1 MTREPIT
8 PAKRCCRSTAV
19 AEAAIVAR
27 QQQEKMTHPV
37 VGHRE
42 DDMTIHSTRRE
53 FLGAAASASSVL
65 LAGAAGIRPARAQY
79 PERGLT
85 LIVPYGAGG
94 GTDITARLLAK
105 DLEPVIGKPVTVEN
119 RGGGG
124 GWIGWGALAAA
135 RPDGYTMGYLN
146 VPSMFAGYLDPQIG
160 RKERLESFTP
170 IINHVIDYNV
180 WAVKADS
187 PFKTVKDV
195 IDAARKQPNAITV
208 SAFGN
213 GSDDHIA
220 ILGIEVET
228 GTKFIV
234 IHSKSTAEAK
244 TQALGGHIQVLGANI
259 SEVAQEVKAGQFR
272 MLGVMAP
279 SRSRFLPDAPTFKE
293 QGFNQVW
300 SVTRGI
306 ATPAN
311 LAKDAQAKLT
321 SALAQVINS
330 KDHQARAE
338 QLSLEPLVIEGDAY
352 RKFLKDNEQATKTLM
367 KW

>member
-1 MTREPIT
+1 
-8 PAKRCCRSTAV
+8 
-19 AEAAIVAR
+19 
-27 QQQEKMTHPV
+27 
-37 VGHRE
+37 
-42 DDMTIHSTRRE
+42 MTIRSTRRE
-53 FLGAAASASSVL
+53 FLGAAASASAL
-65 LAGAAGIRPARAQY
+65 LLTGTAGIRPAHAQY
-79 PERGLT
+79 PERNLT

-124 GWIGWGALAAA
+124 GWVGWGALAAA
-135 RPDGYTMGYLN
+135 KPDGYTLGYLN

-160 RKERLESFTP
+160 RKETLDSFTP

-187 PFKTVKDV
+187 PFKTLKDV
-195 IDAARKQPNAITV
+195 IDAAKKQPDTITV
-208 SAFGN
+208 SAFGA

-220 ILGIEVET
+220 ILGIEAET

-244 TQALGGHIQVLGANI
+244 TQALGGHIHVLGANI
-259 SEVAQEVKAGQFR
+259 SEVAEEVRAGQFR
-272 MLGVMAP
+272 LLGVMAP
-279 SRSRFLPDAPTFKE
+279 SRSRFLPNGPTFKE

-306 ATPAN
+306 ATPAK
-311 LAKDAQAKLT
+311 LDKEAQAKLT
-321 SALAQVINS
+321 SALAKVINS
-330 KDHQARAE
+330 KEHQQRAE
-338 QLSLEPLVIEGDAY
+338 QLSLEPLVIQGEEY
-352 RKFLKDNEQATKTLM
+352 RKFLKDNEVATKKLM

>member
-1 MTREPIT
+1 
-8 PAKRCCRSTAV
+8 
-19 AEAAIVAR
+19 
-27 QQQEKMTHPV
+27 
-37 VGHRE
+37 
-42 DDMTIHSTRRE
+42 MTIRSTRRE
-53 FLGAAASASSVL
+53 FLAATASASALVL
-65 LAGAAGIRPARAQY
+65 TGANIRPAYAQY
-79 PERGLT
+79 PERNLS

-94 GTDITARLLAK
+94 GTDVTARLLAK

-119 RGGGG
+119 RAGGG

-135 RPDGYTMGYLN
+135 KPDGYTLGYLN

-195 IDAARKQPNAITV
+195 VDAARKQPSTITV
-208 SAFGN
+208 TAYGN

-220 ILGIEVET
+220 ILGVEAET

-234 IHSKSTAEAK
+234 VHSKSTAEAK
-244 TQALGGHIQVLGANI
+244 TQALGGHVHVLGANV
-259 SEVAQEVKAGQFR
+259 SEVAQEVKAGQLR
-272 MLGVMAP
+272 LLGVMGP

-306 ATPAN
+306 AAPAS
-311 LAKDAQAKLT
+311 LAKDAQAKLV
-321 SALAQVINS
+321 SALGQVINS
-330 KDHQARAE
+330 KEHQARAE
-338 QLSLEPLVIEGDAY
+338 QLSLEPLVIQGEDY
-352 RKFLKDNEQATKTLM
+352 RKFLKDNEQATKKLM

>member
-1 MTREPIT
+1 M
-8 PAKRCCRSTAV
+8 V
-19 AEAAIVAR
+19 
-27 QQQEKMTHPV
+27 Q
-37 VGHRE
+37 RE
-42 DDMTIHSTRRE
+42 DDMTIRSTRRE
-53 FLGAAASASSVL
+53 FLGATASASAL
-65 LAGAAGIRPARAQY
+65 LLTGANVAHAQY
-79 PERGLT
+79 PERGLS

-94 GTDITARLLAK
+94 GTDVTARLLAK
-105 DLEPVIGKPVTVEN
+105 DLEPIIGKPVTVEN
-119 RGGGG
+119 RAGGG

-135 RPDGYTMGYLN
+135 KPDGYTLGYLN

-160 RKERLESFTP
+160 RKERLASFTP

-195 IDAARKQPNAITV
+195 VDAAKKQPSTITV
-208 SAFGN
+208 SAYGN

-220 ILGIEVET
+220 ILGMEAET

-244 TQALGGHIQVLGANI
+244 TQALGGHIHVLGANV
-259 SEVAQEVKAGQFR
+259 SEVAQEVQSGQLR
-272 MLGVMAP
+272 LLGVMAP
-279 SRSRFLPDAPTFKE
+279 TRSRFLPKAPTFKE

-300 SVTRGI
+300 SVTRGV

-321 SALAQVINS
+321 SALVQVINS
-330 KDHQARAE
+330 KEHQARAE
-338 QLSLEPLVIEGDAY
+338 QLALEPLVIQGEAY
-352 RKFLKDNEQATKTLM
+352 RKFLQDNEQATKKLM
-367 KW
+367 NW

>member
-1 MTREPIT
+1 
-8 PAKRCCRSTAV
+8 
-19 AEAAIVAR
+19 
-27 QQQEKMTHPV
+27 
-37 VGHRE
+37 
-42 DDMTIHSTRRE
+42 MTIRSTRRE
-53 FLGAAASASSVL
+53 FLGATASASAL
-65 LAGAAGIRPARAQY
+65 LLTGAGVRPALAQY
-79 PERGLT
+79 PERNIS

-94 GTDITARLLAK
+94 GTDITARLLAR

-135 RPDGYTMGYLN
+135 KPDGYTIGYLN
-146 VPSMFAGYLDPQIG
+146 VPSMYAGYLDPAIG
-160 RKERLESFTP
+160 KRKENLESFTP
-170 IINHVIDYNV
+170 IINHVIDYNI

-195 IDAARKQPNAITV
+195 IDAAKKKPETITV
-208 SAFGN
+208 SAFGA

-220 ILGIEVET
+220 ILGIEAET

-244 TQALGGHIQVLGANI
+244 TQALGGHIQVLAANV
-259 SEVAQEVKAGQFR
+259 SEVAEEVRAGQFR
-272 MLGVMAP
+272 LLGVMAP
-279 SRSRFLPDAPTFKE
+279 ERSRFLPQAPTFKE

-306 ATPAN
+306 AAP
-311 LAKDAQAKLT
+311 AKLDKKVEAT
-321 SALAQVINS
+321 LTAALEKVIGS
-330 KDHQARAE
+330 REHQEKAE
-338 QLSLEPLVIEGDAY
+338 KLSLEPLVIRGEAY
-352 RKFLKDNEQATKTLM
+352 RKFLKDNEVATKKLM